1 MAENKLTSPKSIL
14 IFVIILF
21 ALIASLSVASY
32 LSSVKNTPP
41 VTVQPTE
48 EPTITSTP
56 EPTIV
61 SLCGEGDPGE
71 RISCFTDYIAK
82 NPIPE
87 DIINSD
93 DKLKAY
99 FIQNFDNI
107 NSDQEKAKESS
118 DFNLTFMGISRGK
131 FDKNSDK
138 EVVVVSFEYNVG
150 KFANSYLVITKKT
163 GADSY
168 QALSQTIEYQSFV
181 NKPNKIVKNEPPMFV
196 SNSAYTGGT
205 CVPLIGNVTIYR
217 LVNDKFESVWTNNY
231 SVDGM
236 EYKGKTETGKVEN
249 IDTKIIY
256 KDLDNDGDLEIIKEG
271 TRQTCE
277 GKNACWS
284 SECTKF
290 FGQEKIYE
298 VYKWDAYK
306 QTFIKAN

>member
-1 MAENKLTSPKSIL
+1 MKPISIL
-14 IFVIILF
+14 IFVIVLF
-21 ALIASLSVASY
+21 VLIVSLSVASY
-32 LSSVKNTPP
+32 LSSVKNIPP
-41 VTVQPTE
+41 IAVQPTVT
-48 EPTITSTP
+48 PIVTLTP

-61 SLCGEGDPGE
+61 SLCSEGDPGE
-71 RISCFTDYIAK
+71 RISCFTDHLVK
-82 NPIPE
+82 NPISE

-107 NSDQEKAKESS
+107 NSDQKKAKESS

-150 KFANSYLVITKKT
+150 KFANSYLVIIKRT

-168 QALSQTIEYQSFV
+168 QALSQTIEFQSV
-181 NKPNKIVKNEPPMFV
+181 DNQPRKLVKDEPPFLI
-196 SNSAYTGGT
+196 SNTAAYGGT
-205 CVPLIGNVTIYR
+205 CVNISRSEIIYR
-217 LVNDKFESVWTNNY
+217 LVNGEFESIWNNEFLN
-231 SVDGM
+231 DGK
-236 EYKGKTETGKVEN
+236 EYKGKLDTGK
-249 IDTKIIY
+249 IQIFDTKIIY
-256 KDLDNDGDLEIIKEG
+256 KDLDNDGDSEIIKEG

-277 GKNACWS
+277 GENACWS

-290 FGQEKIYE
+290 FGKEKIYE
-298 VYKWDAYK
+298 VYKWDTYK